1 MVIKIGGD
9 SSPPTLGGKM
19 KYQVLRNCVIGG
31 APRKAQSVMEISD
44 EEARDLMGIGRI
56 APYDE
61 PKVENRAVALDDS
74 AEAPK
79 KRTYKKKKD
88 G

>member
-1 MVIKIGGD
+1 
-9 SSPPTLGGKM
+9 M

-31 APRKAQSVMEISD
+31 APRKAKSVMEISD
-44 EEARDLMGIGRI
+44 
-56 APYDE
+56 
-61 PKVENRAVALDDS
+61 
-74 AEAPK
+74 EAPK

>member
-31 APRKAQSVMEISD
+31 APRKAKSVVEISD
-44 EEARDLMGIGRI
+44 EEAKDLMGIGRI

-61 PKVENRAVALDDS
+61 PKVENRAVAHDS